1 MPEGNVAPGDPAAL
15 DRAAWLARAG
25 LLLGNFA
32 IGCGVMVAPGSLN
45 DLARSLEVPV
55 AVGGQLTSVGAVAM
69 CLGAPLLAAALAGFD
84 RRRLLTLS
92 LLWFAVGHLLCALAP
107 NFALL
112 LPLRA
117 AAVLAAAVFTPQAA
131 AAIGHM
137 SPPQQRGRAIT
148 TVFLG
153 WSVASVL
160 GAPLHAWISEVFGW
174 RWAYGLVAG
183 LSLAGMAV
191 VWRVIPDGVRPPA
204 LSLASWRRVFTH
216 PVLMAMVAV
225 TALFSAGQFTPFA
238 YIAPW
243 LRQVRGASP
252 EAVSLFFFWFGAFG
266 VMGNLLLS
274 RHVDRIGPAR
284 ATGWMIAAMAL
295 GMALWPLS
303 TGMTSLLLL
312 ITPWAFGCFSSN
324 SAQQARFG
332 LAAPELAGAL
342 MALNTSAIY
351 LGQALGAGG
360 GGLLLAASGYD
371 VLPWVGLA
379 WLLAAWAL
387 SHWAARQP
395 LHLHPD
401 DRT

>member
-1 MPEGNVAPGDPAAL
+1 MQPS
-15 DRAAWLARAG
+15 RARAG
-25 LLLGNFA
+25 LLFGNFA

-45 DLARSLEVPV
+45 DLARSLQVPV

-92 LLWFAVGHLLCALAP
+92 LLWFAIGHLLCVLAP
-107 NFALL
+107 SFALL

-137 SPPQQRGRAIT
+137 TPAHQRGRAIT

-160 GAPLHAWISEVFGW
+160 GAPLHAWISEVLGW
-174 RWAYGLVAG
+174 RWAYALVAL
-183 LSLAGMAV
+183 LSLAACGV

-216 PVLMAMVAV
+216 PVLMAIVAV

-238 YIAPW
+238 YMAPW

-266 VMGNLLLS
+266 VLGNWWLS
-274 RHVDRIGPAR
+274 RQVDRIGPAR
-284 ATGWMIAAMAL
+284 AAGWMIAAMAL
-295 GMALWPLS
+295 GMALWPMAG
-303 TGMTSLLLL
+303 GMLGLLLL
-312 ITPWAFGCFSSN
+312 TTPWAIGCFASN
-324 SAQQARFG
+324 SAQQARLG
-332 LAAPELAGAL
+332 QAAPELAAAL

-360 GGLLLAASGYD
+360 GGLLLSAAGYGP
-371 VLPWVGLA
+371 LPWVGLA

-395 LHLHPD
+395 LNLASGHSR
-401 DRT
+401 RTPHD